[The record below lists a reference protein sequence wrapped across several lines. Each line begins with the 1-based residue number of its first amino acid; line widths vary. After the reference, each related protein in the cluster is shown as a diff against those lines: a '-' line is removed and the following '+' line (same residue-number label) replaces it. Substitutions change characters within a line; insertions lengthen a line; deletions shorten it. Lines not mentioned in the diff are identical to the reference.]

1 MAAVARPVQVKGSIC
16 MSSMLPPDRNE
27 DHVRRVKAVM
37 RALHMWSQR
46 LAEPDAHIL
55 TNALLNL
62 AVQRLLTEVSRDAA
76 VQILSR
82 LTGAV
87 SVNDAAPSSHAPLDL
102 AHLNS

>member
-1 MAAVARPVQVKGSIC
+1 MKSGA
-16 MSSMLPPDRNE
+16 LPPGGNE
-27 DHVRRVKAVM
+27 DHVLRVKAVM
-37 RALHMWSQR
+37 RALHAWSQR
-46 LAEPDAHIL
+46 LAEPDAHVL

-62 AVQRLLTEVSRDAA
+62 AVQRLLTEVGRTDA

-87 SVNDAAPSSHAPLDL
+87 SVDEAAPSAHAPLDL

>member
-1 MAAVARPVQVKGSIC
+1 ML
-16 MSSMLPPDRNE
+16 SSAPSSEGNNE
-27 DHVRRVKAVM
+27 EHVRRVKAVM
-37 RALHMWSQR
+37 RALHLYSQK

-62 AVQRLLTEVSRDAA
+62 AVQRLLCEVSRADA

-87 SVNDAAPSSHAPLDL
+87 SVDSAAPQSHTPLDL